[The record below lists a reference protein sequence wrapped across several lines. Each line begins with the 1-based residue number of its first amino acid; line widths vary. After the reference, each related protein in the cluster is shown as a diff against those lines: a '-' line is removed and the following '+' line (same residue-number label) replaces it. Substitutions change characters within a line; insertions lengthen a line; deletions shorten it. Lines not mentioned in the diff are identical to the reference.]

1 MTLADII
8 REFLG
13 ALFSFDSAHPLLFTQ
28 FYFWAFFALVFAGFS
43 LIHSKPLLRNAYLFF
58 VSLFFYYK
66 TSGVFLLL
74 LLSVVT
80 YNYFAARALRRA
92 RPAWQTFW
100 VALSVV
106 VDLGILAYFKYAY
119 FIADFLNDLFGLSI
133 QVHDVLGELMNGI
146 TGTTAF
152 RVDAIILPVGI
163 SFFTFQAVS
172 YIMDVK
178 RGKIEPLR
186 KFLDFGFFLTFFPQ
200 LVAGPI
206 VRAPE
211 FFPQLYKPYN
221 LSRRWFGIAVFWI
234 LNGLIKKLV
243 LADYLAVN
251 LSDRVF
257 SNPLLYT
264 GFENLAALFC
274 YSLQVYADFSGYT
287 DIATGVAMLM
297 GFYLPQNFNSPY
309 KAENAQQF
317 WRRWHMTLS
326 RWLRDYL
333 YIPLGGNRSATWGS
347 YIIIF
352 AVAVIGSF
360 LSGSWWVAF
369 AVALVTVSVVVYGWL
384 KPESRKMLR
393 THVNSMDTMLLGGL
407 WHGASWNFMIWGGLN
422 GIGQIVYKIWTKWS
436 RPVQAAFICA
446 LCALMYGFSRWT
458 PAPVWNL
465 FFVWTLVLA
474 TGTLVRLCYGFLHP
488 CGVRNDKGTG
498 GRKGKETR
506 TEKGERSGGKNKKSG
521 AQAGKK
527 SGKKNKKSGKKK
539 GKGNGGKNGKSGTRN
554 SKAPAVQS
562 RASSAAWSEVTTA
575 LPGGAKESPAVKW
588 ISNAWAV
595 FQTFVFIT
603 FTRLFFRSGSNL
615 DPALANEEAWN
626 TAKNMVTQIGSAWNL
641 SSLPR
646 VAWQHRYVLIVFAV
660 GMLIHWIPEKWKRRY
675 RIRFASL
682 PLLLMVLAV
691 FLTVVFVYQFITADL
706 QSFIYFQF

>member
-1 MTLADII
+1 MTFPDVI
-8 REFLG
+8 REFLQ

-43 LIHSKPLLRNAYLFF
+43 LIHSKPVLRNAYLFF

-66 TSGVFLLL
+66 TSGVFLILL
-74 LLSVVT
+74 LFVVT
-80 YNYFAARALRRA
+80 YNFFAARALRRA
-92 RPAWQTFW
+92 RPAWQRFW
-100 VALSVV
+100 VVLSVV
-106 VDLGILAYFKYAY
+106 VDLGVLAYFKYAY
-119 FIADFLNDLFGLSI
+119 FLADFLNDLFGLSI
-133 QVHDVLGELMNGI
+133 QVRDVLGELGNAL
-146 TGTTAF
+146 TGTSVF

-163 SFFTFQAVS
+163 SFFTFQAIS

-178 RGKIEPLR
+178 RGKVEPLR

-234 LNGLIKKLV
+234 MNGLVKKLV

-257 SNPLLYT
+257 ENPLLYT

-297 GFYLPQNFNSPY
+297 GFHLPKNFNSPY

-317 WRRWHMTLS
+317 WRRWHMSLS

-333 YIPLGGNRSATWGS
+333 YIPLGGNRNATWGTW
-347 YIIIF
+347 IIII

-369 AVALVTVSVVVYGWL
+369 AVAVISVLVLIYGWRRPD
-384 KPESRKMLR
+384 KRKFLR
-393 THVNSMDTMLLGGL
+393 TQVNSMDTMLLGGL

-422 GIGQIVYKIWTKWS
+422 GIGMIIYKFWADWSIGRKTAVIWG
-436 RPVQAAFICA
+436 VCA
-446 LCALMYGFSRWT
+446 LCFALSRLA

-465 FFVWTLVLA
+465 FTVWTLVLA
-474 TGTLVRLCYGFLHP
+474 LGTLVRFIFRHAKGFSWLSH
-488 CGVRNDKGTG
+488 
-498 GRKGKETR
+498 
-506 TEKGERSGGKNKKSG
+506 
-521 AQAGKK
+521 
-527 SGKKNKKSGKKK
+527 
-539 GKGNGGKNGKSGTRN
+539 
-554 SKAPAVQS
+554 
-562 RASSAAWSEVTTA
+562 
-575 LPGGAKESPAVKW
+575 
-588 ISNAWAV
+588 AWAV

-615 DPALANEEAWN
+615 DPALANEQAWN
-626 TAKNMVTQIGSAWNL
+626 TAKNMVNQIGSAWNL
-641 SSLPR
+641 SVVPR
-646 VAWQHRYVLIVFAV
+646 AAWQHRAVLLVFAF
-660 GMLIHWIPEKWKRRY
+660 GMLVHWLPDRFKRRY
-675 RIRFASL
+675 RIAFAKL
-682 PLLLMVLAV
+682 PLPVMAL
-691 FLTVVFVYQFITADL
+691 VVFAVVFVVYQFITADL
-706 QSFIYFQF
+706 QTFIYFQF

>member
-8 REFLG
+8 RDFLG

-74 LLSVVT
+74 LLFIVT
-80 YNYFAARALRRA
+80 YNYFAARALRSA

-119 FIADFLNDLFGLSI
+119 FIADFVNDLFGLSI
-133 QVHDVLGELMNGI
+133 QVRDVLGELMNGL

-172 YIMDVK
+172 YIVDVK

-186 KFLDFGFFLTFFPQ
+186 NFLDFGFFLTFFPQ

-211 FFPQLYKPYN
+211 FFPQLHKPYN

-234 LNGLIKKLV
+234 LNGLVKKLV

-257 SNPLLYT
+257 GNPLLYT

-333 YIPLGGNRSATWGS
+333 YIPLGGNRNATWGS

-352 AVAVIGSF
+352 AIAVIGSF

-369 AVALVTVSVVVYGWL
+369 AVALVTVSVLLYGWL
-384 KPESRKMLR
+384 KPDSRKMLR

-422 GIGQIVYKIWTKWS
+422 GIGQIVYKVWTKWS

-446 LCALMYGFSRWT
+446 LCALMFGLSRWT

-465 FFVWTLVLA
+465 FFVWTLVLSI
-474 TGTLVRLCYGFLHP
+474 GTLVRLVYGFLHP
-488 CGVRNDKGTG
+488 SGVRNDKIV
-498 GRKGKETR
+498 
-506 TEKGERSGGKNKKSG
+506 SGVRNDKIVSGVRNDKN
-521 AQAGKK
+521 
-527 SGKKNKKSGKKK
+527 
-539 GKGNGGKNGKSGTRN
+539 
-554 SKAPAVQS
+554 AVID
-562 RASSAAWSEVTTA
+562 ASSVIPSEAPSVI
-575 LPGGAKESPAVKW
+575 PSEAKESPAVKW

-615 DPALANEEAWN
+615 DPALANEEAWT

-641 SSLPR
+641 SLIPALLR
-646 VAWQHRYVLIVFAV
+646 QHAPVLVVFAV
-660 GMLIHWIPEKWKRRY
+660 GMLIHWIPETMKRRY

-682 PLLLMVLAV
+682 PLFLMVLAV
-691 FLTVVFVYQFITADL
+691 FLVVVFVYQFITADL